1 MVQTFNTKVAC
12 SCFYNMYLASGIRE
26 RIYTNVLR
34 GLFRRLLTVFNV
46 VFLRE
51 ELTAAEKS

>member
-1 MVQTFNTKVAC
+1 MLKIFRT
-12 SCFYNMYLASGIRE
+12 CFYNMCLASGIRE

-34 GLFRRLLTVFNV
+34 GLFRRLLKVFNV